1 MIAALIFVV
10 SIAAFFQFFL
20 FYTRSVLAASSKHA
34 LSENLRE
41 ITGIDGQVV
50 QAGHFGRLVQLAELC
65 PGPGNDAMGIRA
77 VRGYFSGLCLLLSV
91 VPRLPS
97 GLTARATAWIERERD
112 SCAYFAAT
120 TLDQRMA
127 YSRALLSSD
136 ARS

>member
-34 LSENLRE
+34 LSESVRE

-50 QAGHFGRLVQLAELC
+50 PATHFGRLVQLAELC

-77 VRGYFSGLCLLLSV
+77 VRTYFGGLCVLLSV
-91 VPRLPS
+91 SPRLPG
-97 GLTARATAWIERERD
+97 GLTAKASAWIERERQA
-112 SCAYFAAT
+112 CAYFAAT

-136 ARS
+136 TSS